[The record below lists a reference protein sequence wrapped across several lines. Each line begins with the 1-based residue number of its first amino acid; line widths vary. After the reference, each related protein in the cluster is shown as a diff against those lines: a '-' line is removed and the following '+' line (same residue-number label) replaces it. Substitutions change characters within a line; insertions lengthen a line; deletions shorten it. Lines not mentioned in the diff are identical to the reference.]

1 MDKFDDLFDDFMN
14 NLGGDKKDNDKN
26 LINKIFDNFTD
37 LNSFDKGL
45 IIDGL
50 NETLGEPDKLE
61 NYEENGVYFQKQIWN
76 TKHGQVIKTILSD
89 VPFSKE
95 KSRRRE
101 IKIPLEVQL
110 ETAVK
115 EENYELAVKLRD
127 RINKRNANKTKK

>member
-14 NLGGDKKDNDKN
+14 NLGNNKKDKDKN
-26 LINKIFDNFTD
+26 LINDIFDKFSD
-37 LNSFDKGL
+37 LNSFDKDL